1 MNAGRPASMHPAR
14 IDAGLAPARLAAGS
28 LGRAL
33 PWSRSSAAIAPH
45 GCSGCRIAGAR
56 GPSVNADIKG

>member
-1 MNAGRPASMHPAR
+1 MQAAR

-33 PWSRSSAAIAPH
+33 PGSRSGSVVAPH